1 MEYKSITLPENLV
14 STIYR
19 LTIEKVGIY
28 NGAVHSFRIP
38 TFDTTEQRETII
50 REVYSRYS
58 NLDPF
63 EFYNIL
69 NYVIDNVDTS
79 PRLTSP
85 QSIVLEGNNAI
96 SPLDYLVFIE
106 ENSARTDLIYL
117 GMNRFYVLATSRS
130 TVMPSDVLETR
141 KLPINLREEFSMN
154 IYREKSGTVRF
165 RPQGCEEYDPAVIFS
180 PLTSIYKYSSP
191 EVYTIVD
198 DEEVFGG
205 SINRTLRESTL
216 QKRFFTLKKSIE
228 ESMAKWE
235 KTLSESGAVTLP
247 DNAKYPEYDEILK
260 VAMSNGIGMY
270 VLNTLIEFIEK
281 KSSNEYCYIEEDWD
295 LNLTPE
301 QIEEIER
308 RERQAKIDAVT
319 NLESELNKVLKE
331 VKTRRVWIFFKAPG
345 RLHNVAYLEE
355 VKTKLDNLSDEG
367 YGHTKGWAKQEID
380 RAIASSKPAPLYN
393 LKVAVV
399 MVVML
404 ILAVFTAYTWV
415 TTKNS
420 LETFEQNIVNVMTL
434 ANDDKYHEARTELS
448 NARSSF
454 FPGYM
459 SFVIYGR
466 TKKTESEIEELI
478 DRYVDDTVEQIG
490 IMRSANWGRIDEYCW
505 DLIKTAMEF
514 RPDDSRLI
522 DMRNDYINQ

>member
-1 MEYKSITLPENLV
+1 MEYNGITLPENLV

-19 LTIEKVGIY
+19 LTIEQVGIY

-38 TFDTTEQRETII
+38 MFDTTEERENII
-50 REVYSRYS
+50 REVYSRYRD
-58 NLDPF
+58 LDPF

-79 PRLTSP
+79 PHMTSP
-85 QSIVLEGNNAI
+85 QSVVLEGSNAI
-96 SPLDYLVFIE
+96 SPLDYLVFFE
-106 ENSARTDLIYL
+106 ESSAKTDLIYL
-117 GMNRFYVLATSRS
+117 GMNKFYVLATSKS
-130 TVMPSDVLETR
+130 TIMPSDVLETR

-154 IYREKSGTVRF
+154 VYRGKKGTLRF
-165 RPQGCEEYDPAVIFS
+165 KPQGCEEYDPAVIFS
-180 PLTSIYKYSSP
+180 PLTSICKYSSP
-191 EVYTIVD
+191 DVYAIVD
-198 DEEVFGG
+198 DQESFGG
-205 SINRTLRESTL
+205 RINGNLKESTL
-216 QKRFFTLKKSIE
+216 QNRFFTLKKSIE
-228 ESMAKWE
+228 ESMAEWE
-235 KTLSESGAVTLP
+235 KTLSESGATTLP
-247 DNAKYPEYDEILK
+247 NNAMYPEYDQLLN

-281 KSSNEYCYIEEDWD
+281 GSSNEYCYIEDDWD

-301 QIEEIER
+301 QKAAIEESKR
-308 RERQAKIDAVT
+308 KAKLDAVA
-319 NLESELNKVLKE
+319 NLEGELTKALKE
-331 VKTRRVWIFFKAPG
+331 VKTRRVWVFFKAPG
-345 RLHNVAYLEE
+345 RLHNVAYLEQIQ
-355 VKTKLDNLSDEG
+355 TKLDALSDEG
-367 YGHTKGWAKQEID
+367 FGRTKGWAKEQID
-380 RAIASSKPAPLYN
+380 SAIASSKPAPLYN
-393 LKVAVV
+393 LKVAAV
-399 MVVML
+399 MAV
-404 ILAVFTAYTWV
+404 ILLLTAFTAYTWV

-466 TKKTESEIEELI
+466 TKKTASEIEELI